1 MRLRYHDDVLGA
13 HMYDPSPTRPAE
25 VDHDRQVA
33 RCSADTPAR
42 QIRLSGGTDAVGLGS
57 GLQGTRLVTR
67 VLIIVQNLP
76 VPFDR
81 RVWLERQAL
90 IADQL
95 MKGEWKILGV
105 VRTDLVAPDWFCDPV
120 TGRRSSP
127 DRYAFQI
134 NHRSEEQAANVKQ
147 VWEISRLQ
155 YLAAFRSRG
164 SSATTTSSPRPPG
177 SSWPVAPSRGSRKAN
192 AGGGIRRVSSGV
204 NCSGTPVRRMRE
216 TARTN

>member
-1 MRLRYHDDVLGA
+1 
-13 HMYDPSPTRPAE
+13 
-25 VDHDRQVA
+25 
-33 RCSADTPAR
+33 
-42 QIRLSGGTDAVGLGS
+42 
-57 GLQGTRLVTR
+57 VTR

-155 YLAAFRSRG
+155 YLATFRSRG
-164 SSATTTSSPRPPG
+164 SSANNHVIAETAG
-177 SSWPVAPSRGSRKAN
+177 QLVACCAFPWFPESERWRRDSARLLGRELLRNTGKTY
-192 AGGGIRRVSSGV
+192 AGNRTYELKGG
-204 NCSGTPVRRMRE
+204 RE
-216 TARTN
+216 TGPHGHRVPHYQ